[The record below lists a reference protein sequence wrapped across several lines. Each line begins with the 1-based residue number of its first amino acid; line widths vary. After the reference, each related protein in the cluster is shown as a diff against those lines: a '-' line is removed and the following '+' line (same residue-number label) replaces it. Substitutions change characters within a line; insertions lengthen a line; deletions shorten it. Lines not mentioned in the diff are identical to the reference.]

1 MNSLVTTI
9 APAVVAVLTAAG
21 AVIGLQ
27 FRDVDAYERRRNIWQ
42 WLLVLLAA
50 AATLGAVGSA
60 SGVGSVI
67 EATIMA
73 VVGVA
78 AVVLAHVLWRRRVPD
93 AEPRNI
99 AIATAAAACA
109 VLVIIGVT
117 MLTYTGSKGCRQADP
132 LVQSSRASSGALMPT
147 IEANQGPTVGDFND
161 WAKIIREQ
169 ADQVTDGEV
178 AQHAHRMGELAG
190 QIAEAVRNND
200 KAEHAL
206 LGKQYYDELGSI
218 LQKCQIQVTR

>member
-1 MNSLVTTI
+1 M
-9 APAVVAVLTAAG
+9 
-21 AVIGLQ
+21 
-27 FRDVDAYERRRNIWQ
+27 
-42 WLLVLLAA
+42 
-50 AATLGAVGSA
+50 
-60 SGVGSVI
+60 
-67 EATIMA
+67 
-73 VVGVA
+73 
-78 AVVLAHVLWRRRVPD
+78 
-93 AEPRNI
+93 
-99 AIATAAAACA
+99 
-109 VLVIIGVT
+109 
-117 MLTYTGSKGCRQADP
+117 
-132 LVQSSRASSGALMPT
+132 QSSRASSGALMPT